1 VSDLDP
7 GPDAGWDCHVHVF
20 EASAPSRSGHY
31 QPVDR
36 PLAQIEA
43 AARAQGVGHLV
54 LVQPSV
60 YGTDNGVMLRA
71 LSAEPGR
78 HRGVAVVDDNVADAE
93 LAVMHARGVRGVRL
107 NLVSPVGEDAE
118 PGRRFDAL
126 APRLRRLGWH
136 LQWYAGPQHLAGI
149 ARLHRGSGVTC
160 VLDHLAGFGAAVPDD
175 HMAWQAI
182 AALAQDGAWLKLSG
196 WYRLDAAEPYA
207 SLLPRI
213 RRLAGLFGERLVWGS
228 DWPHTK
234 FAPDAMPGYASTW
247 LPVVQALGAP
257 AAEAILRRRPAI
269 YD

>member
-1 VSDLDP
+1 MSDLDP
-7 GPDAGWDCHVHVF
+7 GPAPGWDCHVHVF
-20 EASAPSRSGHY
+20 DASAPSRSGHY

-36 PLAQIEA
+36 PLAQIETVA
-43 AARAQGVGHLV
+43 CAQGVGHLV

-60 YGTDNGVMLRA
+60 YGTDNDVLLRA
-71 LSAEPGR
+71 LSVEPGR
-78 HRGVAVVDDNVADAE
+78 HRGVAVVDDAVADAE
-93 LAVMHARGVRGVRL
+93 LEAMHARGVRGVRL
-107 NLVSPVGEDAE
+107 NLVSPVGEHADH
-118 PGRRFDAL
+118 GRRFDEL

-136 LQWYAGPQHLAGI
+136 LQWYAGPEHLPEI

-175 HMAWQAI
+175 HFAWQAI
-182 AALAQDGAWLKLSG
+182 EALARDGAWLKLSG
-196 WYRLDAAEPYA
+196 WYRLDAPEPYT

-213 RRLAGLFGERLVWGS
+213 RRLAGLFGDRLVWGS

-257 AAEAILRRRPAI
+257 AAEAIRLRRPAI